1 MSDEKEHSAALI
13 VGCCHQQLPGCE
25 TCSCLTGNKTAHRG
39 LAAGCREIWKQ
50 PERVGEHRVA
60 ASISM
65 KEWECVGV
73 FPGKCGRD
81 APHTGGRKVTCGFRR
96 AALSDERGA
105 TMKIAFVQP

>member
-1 MSDEKEHSAALI
+1 MLALD
-13 VGCCHQQLPGCE
+13 GQQNCSQRNCCWLQRDSE
-25 TCSCLTGNKTAHRG
+25 TTGESRG
-39 LAAGCREIWKQ
+39 
-50 PERVGEHRVA
+50 ERRVA

-81 APHTGGRKVTCGFRR
+81 ALHTGGRKVTCGFRR